1 MLAAMTEPPVRLRPV
16 VSDLPAYV
24 PGRPASGVGRV
35 FKLSSNEN
43 PFPPLP
49 GVLAAIADTA
59 GEVNRYPDM
68 YATELCEALARRHG
82 VSPARVVVGCGSVA
96 VLGHLLAVTCDPGD
110 EVVYPWRSF
119 EAYPIYVQLS
129 GATAVPVPVA
139 DDGRLD
145 LPAMAAAV
153 TERTRVVL
161 VCTPNNPTGP
171 AVRAAELEAFLDAV
185 PGTVVVAIDEAYV
198 EFVRDPESPDALA
211 IAAARPNVVVL
222 RTFSKAYGLAGLRV
236 GYAVA
241 EERVANALRVASTPF
256 GVSNVAQRAAL
267 AALAEDGEAQQRVDW
282 IVAERDRVVA
292 ALRGQGWLLPDSQAN
307 FVWLALGAD
316 TMARA
321 QEAEAA
327 GIIVRAFA
335 GDGMRVTIGVVE
347 ANDLFLELAG
357 RWL

>member
-1 MLAAMTEPPVRLRPV
+1 MLAVMTDQPVHFRPV
-16 VSDLPAYV
+16 VAGLPAYV
-24 PGRPASGVGRV
+24 PGERASGAERA

-49 GVLAAIADTA
+49 GVLAAIADA
-59 GEVNRYPDM
+59 APEVNRYPDM
-68 YATELCEALARRHG
+68 YATELCGALARRCG
-82 VSPARVVVGCGSVA
+82 VDRARVVVGCGSVA
-96 VLGHLLAVTCDPGD
+96 LLGHLLAVTCDPGD
-110 EVVYPWRSF
+110 EVVYAWRSF

-129 GATAVPVPVA
+129 GATAVRVPVT
-139 DDGRLD
+139 DEGRLD

-161 VCTPNNPTGP
+161 ICSPNNPTGP

-185 PGTVVVAIDEAYV
+185 PPTVVVALDEAYV
-198 EFVRDPESPDALA
+198 EFVRDPEAPDALA

-241 EERVANALRVASTPF
+241 EERLANALRIASTPF

-267 AALAEDGEAQQRVDW
+267 AALEEDDEAQERVDW
-282 IVAERDRVVA
+282 IVAERGRVVA
-292 ALRGQGWLLPDSQAN
+292 ALRAQGWVLPESQAN
-307 FVWLALGAD
+307 FVWLPLGAD
-316 TMARA
+316 TVARA

-327 GIIVRAFA
+327 RVIVRPFA
-335 GDGMRVTIGVVE
+335 GDGMRVTIGVVS
-347 ANDLFLELAG
+347 ANDLFLELAAG
-357 RWL
+357 WR